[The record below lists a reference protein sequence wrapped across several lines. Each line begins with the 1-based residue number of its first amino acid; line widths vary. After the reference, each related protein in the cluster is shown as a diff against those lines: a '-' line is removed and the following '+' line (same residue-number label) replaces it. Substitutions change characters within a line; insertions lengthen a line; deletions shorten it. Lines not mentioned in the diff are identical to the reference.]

1 MKKFYMMLAAVAAMT
16 FTAQAQAYWDEIQV
30 GDFENATEFFG
41 GSYWDSAPTTFYLA
55 HTGVQMIYTTE
66 ELAAVQGTPYV
77 DIMSLT
83 FKMCNEGAFEEMTR
97 DVKIYM
103 QAIDETQFAVV
114 DGVKQF
120 FNFENLV
127 YSGQETYDLLS
138 YYGDDMEFRYE
149 LQVPFRLTKG
159 KNLLVTMVYDAED
172 DDNCTSSRFDAEFYT
187 SGITGRAMTYTDNW
201 TSFVDYALGED
212 FPDATAMLGCG
223 TSVDLP
229 VTKIEISFTPPT
241 GIDEVKTITIND
253 DAYYNLM
260 GQKFTGNVPAGIYIH
275 NGKKVLVK

>member
-16 FTAQAQAYWDEIQV
+16 FTAQAQAYWDEIEV

-41 GSYWDSAPTTFYLA
+41 GSFWDSAPTTLYVA

-66 ELAAVQGTPYV
+66 ELSMVQGTPFV

-83 FKMCNEGAFEEMTR
+83 FKMCNQEAFDDITR

-103 QAIDETQFAVV
+103 QGIDQSEFAVV

-127 YSGQETYDLLS
+127 YSGQETYDMLS
-138 YYGDDMEFRYE
+138 YYGEDMELRYE
-149 LQVPFRLTKG
+149 LDVPFRLMKG
-159 KNLLVTMVYDAED
+159 KNLLVTMVYDALD
-172 DDNCTSSRFDAEFYT
+172 DDNCTSSRFDVEFYT
-187 SGITGRAMTYTDNW
+187 SSITGQAMSYTDNW
-201 TSFVDYALGED
+201 ASFLDYALGDD
-212 FPDATAMLGCG
+212 FPDATATLGCG
-223 TSVDLP
+223 TNVDLP
-229 VTKIEISFTPPT
+229 VTKIEISFAPPT

-275 NGKKVLVK
+275 NGQKVLVK

>member
-16 FTAQAQAYWDEIQV
+16 FSAQAQAYWDEIEI
-30 GDFENATEFFG
+30 GDFESATEFFG

-66 ELAAVQGTPYV
+66 ELSGVQGTPYV
-77 DIMSLT
+77 DIKALT
-83 FKMCNEGAFEEMTR
+83 FKMYNAEAFEEMTR

-103 QAIDETQFAVV
+103 QAIDESEFAVV

-127 YSGQETYDLLS
+127 YSAQETYDLLS
-138 YYGDDMEFRYE
+138 YYGDDMELRYE
-149 LQVPFRLTKG
+149 LLEPFRLVKG
-159 KNLLVTMVYDAED
+159 KNLLVTMVYDALD

-187 SGITGRAMTYTDNW
+187 SGITGKAMTYTDNW
-201 TSFVDYALGED
+201 TSFLDYAMGED
-212 FPDATAMLGCG
+212 FPDATAMQGCG
-223 TSVDLP
+223 TNVDLP
-229 VTKIEISFTPPT
+229 VTKIEVSFTPPT
-241 GIDEVKTITIND
+241 GIDEVKAATTGD

-260 GQKFTGNVPAGIYIH
+260 GQKFTGNMPAGIYIH
-275 NGKKVLVK
+275 NGQKVIVK